1 MILAIQIL
9 EDGVD
14 KDMFTGIEGV
24 PSVVEEFF
32 AENKL
37 PVVKS
42 DIPTIKVDLPY
53 SCNSNRKETGHS

>member
-1 MILAIQIL
+1 
-9 EDGVD
+9 
-14 KDMFTGIEGV
+14 MFTGIEGV

-32 AENKL
+32 TENKL

-53 SCNSNRKETGHS
+53 SCNSNSKEAAHS

>member
-1 MILAIQIL
+1 MMMVIQIL

-14 KDMFTGIEGV
+14 QDTFTGIEGV

-32 AENKL
+32 KENEL
-37 PVVKS
+37 PVIKS

-53 SCNSNRKETGHS
+53 SCNSNSKETAHS